1 MGFDFE
7 EILGDMDYEDA
18 VDMAVEALDK
28 LQESEL
34 TDEVSDAES
43 EEVCDEATES
53 ENDEETKEAGSG
65 DADTQRTY
73 PVGGAHFMD
82 GMSDTP
88 VFE

>member
-7 EILGDMDYEDA
+7 EILGGMDYEDA

-34 TDEVSDAES
+34 TDEVSDAEN
-43 EEVCDEATES
+43 EEVCDEATE
-53 ENDEETKEAGSG
+53 EAGSD
-65 DADTQRTY
+65 DADKQRTY